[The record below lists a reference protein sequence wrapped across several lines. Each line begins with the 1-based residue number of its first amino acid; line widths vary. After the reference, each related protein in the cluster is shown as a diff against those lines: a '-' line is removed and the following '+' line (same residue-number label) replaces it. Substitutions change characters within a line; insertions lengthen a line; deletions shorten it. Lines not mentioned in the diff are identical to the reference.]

1 MRILRLILSI
11 VETRFN
17 MRRLNK
23 MIFISLL
30 VSIGLA
36 LSVLESAIPL
46 PIAMP
51 GAKLGLSNMV
61 VLVTII
67 VFGFKDGI
75 KVAALKST
83 VLMLITGSISSFIYS
98 LSGALLSAVMMYLSY
113 KYLSSIFSL
122 IGVSVI
128 GALSHNFAQVSVA
141 SLMMNNLRIYTYLP
155 FLMIISLF
163 TGYFVGLSSRYIVR
177 NLKANFK
184 TLFER

>member
-1 MRILRLILSI
+1 MKK
-11 VETRFN
+11 
-17 MRRLNK
+17 LNK
-23 MIFISLL
+23 MIFISIL

-51 GAKLGLSNMV
+51 GARLGLSNMV
-61 VLVTII
+61 VLVTLI

-75 KVAALKST
+75 RVSVLKST

-98 LSGALLSAVMMYLSY
+98 LSGAI
-113 KYLSSIFSL
+113 LSSIMMYIAFRFFSRVFSL
-122 IGVSVI
+122 IGVSII

-141 SLMMNNLRIYTYLP
+141 SAMMNNLRIYTYLP
-155 FLMIISLF
+155 FLMLMSLF
-163 TGYFVGLSSRYIVR
+163 TGYFVGLTSIYIVK
-177 NLKANFK
+177 NLKRNFR